1 MSEPIV
7 LGISPTR
14 GGAQTVHVR
23 EGFELLGKY
32 FSSDIR
38 GVSAAYAEAR
48 ALLEQGLKGSEEDEV
63 VTDAFALSVD
73 GSEATITLIYNTDHT
88 ATFATKDV
96 LRAFDEYAEHM
107 AARKRSGD
115 SAT

>member
-1 MSEPIV
+1 MTEPIV

-32 FSSDIR
+32 LSSDIR
-38 GVSAAYAEAR
+38 GVSAPYLEAR
-48 ALLEQGLKGSEEDEV
+48 VLLENGLKGDEADEV

-73 GSEATITLIYNTDHT
+73 GPETTITLIYNDEITG
-88 ATFATKDV
+88 TFATKDV
-96 LRAFDEYAEHM
+96 MQAFDEYAEHM
-107 AARKRSGD
+107 AARVRD
-115 SAT
+115 T